1 MTGPFSRRVNAE
13 PAYPDE
19 HAHRGDDRTMSNS
32 TTLDSIR
39 RQAEGT
45 LDGPAPTRPAAPPTA
60 AKVCPYCGHRAGASD
75 EECPECRGLFEPL
88 SRIATQNAM
97 GPWQIRDESNPFR
110 PGCSLDTLRAMIRR
124 GKLTRETVLR
134 GPTTNQ
140 FWTRAADIQGVA
152 HLLGSCHACAGKATP
167 SEHFCRTCGASF
179 VAQNDR
185 NWMGLDAVRPLTTGV
200 GNAVEHKPS
209 GRAPNASEPTPASP
223 SAEPRAN
230 QFAELFA
237 PSAEPSGAPTSRR
250 SARESRRRA
259 NAVGHAVAAATVAL
273 CAAALSVA
281 VWAASA
287 AQSVN
292 ANADPAP
299 LPDAAQGAPGAAAGS
314 LEGESATYQTQSE
327 PPAADLDIWRV
338 RLETAASLGAAD
350 DIASL
355 EQAIAILREV
365 LQEAPP
371 AAKPSDLGDQIEA
384 LERRVDDLTIRKF
397 LRDDR

>member
-1 MTGPFSRRVNAE
+1 
-13 PAYPDE
+13 
-19 HAHRGDDRTMSNS
+19 MSHT

-45 LDGPAPTRPAAPPTA
+45 LEGPAPTRPACPPSAT
-60 AKVCPYCGHRAGASD
+60 KVCPYCGHRAGASH

-97 GPWQIRDESNPFR
+97 GPWQIRDEANPFR

-140 FWTRAADIQGVA
+140 FWTRAAEIQGVA
-152 HLLGSCHACAGKATP
+152 HLLGACHACAGKATP

-185 NWMGLDAVRPLTTGV
+185 NWMGLDAVRPLTTSV
-200 GNAVEHKPS
+200 SNAVEHKPS
-209 GRAPNASEPTPASP
+209 GRV
-223 SAEPRAN
+223 
-230 QFAELFA
+230 
-237 PSAEPSGAPTSRR
+237 SGAPEPIHASASPESGAGEFASLFATGPQPTTNAPISRL

-287 AQSVN
+287 AQAVN
-292 ANADPAP
+292 ADAEPAP
-299 LPDAAQGAPGAAAGS
+299 TPGS
-314 LEGESATYQTQSE
+314 
-327 PPAADLDIWRV
+327 PA
-338 RLETAASLGAAD
+338 S
-350 DIASL
+350 S
-355 EQAIAILREV
+355 
-365 LQEAPP
+365 
-371 AAKPSDLGDQIEA
+371 S
-384 LERRVDDLTIRKF
+384 
-397 LRDDR
+397 

>member
-1 MTGPFSRRVNAE
+1 
-13 PAYPDE
+13 
-19 HAHRGDDRTMSNS
+19 MSNT

-45 LDGPAPTRPAAPPTA
+45 LDGPSPTRPVSPPGST
-60 AKVCPYCGHRAGASD
+60 KVCPYCGHRAGATA

-97 GPWQIRDESNPFR
+97 GPWQIRDEATPFR
-110 PGCSLDTLRAMIRR
+110 PGCSLDTLRSMIRR
-124 GKLTRETVLR
+124 GKLTRESVLR
-134 GPTTNQ
+134 GPTTSQ
-140 FWTRAADIQGVA
+140 FWTRAAEIQGVA

-179 VAQNDR
+179 VVQDDR
-185 NWMGLDAVRPLTTGV
+185 NWMGLDAVRPLTAPESTGV
-200 GNAVEHKPS
+200 EQKPAGTAAPESSQQS
-209 GRAPNASEPTPASP
+209 GATPGAATTEFTDLFTPMSEP
-223 SAEPRAN
+223 
-230 QFAELFA
+230 L
-237 PSAEPSGAPTSRR
+237 GAPPSRS

-287 AQSVN
+287 AHAINTDAS
-292 ANADPAP
+292 PAQES
-299 LPDAAQGAPGAAAGS
+299 PDAAQGAEPGLTGS
-314 LEGESATYQTQSE
+314 PTEDTRSNAE
-327 PPAADLDIWRV
+327 PVGADLDVWRI
-338 RLETAASLGAAD
+338 RLETAATLSAAD

-365 LQEAPP
+365 LQEAPTQARP
-371 AAKPSDLGDQIEA
+371 ADLGDQIEA

>member
-1 MTGPFSRRVNAE
+1 
-13 PAYPDE
+13 
-19 HAHRGDDRTMSNS
+19 MSNT

-60 AKVCPYCGHRAGASD
+60 AKVCPYCGHRAVATD

-97 GPWQIRDESNPFR
+97 GPWQIRDEANPFR

-140 FWTRAADIQGVA
+140 FWTRAAEIQGVA

-179 VAQNDR
+179 VVQNDR
-185 NWMGLDAVRPLTTGV
+185 NWMGLDAVRPLTTSV
-200 GNAVEHKPS
+200 NNDVEHKPS
-209 GRAPNASEPTPASP
+209 GRAPSAPEPMPAPPSADPRASEF
-223 SAEPRAN
+223 AN
-230 QFAELFA
+230 LFA
-237 PSAEPSGAPTSRR
+237 PSAQPAGAPVSRL

-287 AQSVN
+287 AQSVKIDQ
-292 ANADPAP
+292 APSPTADLATSASSTP
-299 LPDAAQGAPGAAAGS
+299 AGS
-314 LEGESATYQTQSE
+314 LEGDVATSQTISE
-327 PPAADLDIWRV
+327 PTTADLDIWRV
-338 RLETAASLGAAD
+338 RIETAASLGAAD